1 MHEQHEIPGIAMK
14 RTLLILLAIML
25 CLPVLSGCA
34 GEGANR
40 SDFDFS
46 YEVEKAEYTR
56 GETVH
61 ITATVKNISG
71 RTYRYTGCSGA
82 DFIPSIELYCQTNGD
97 EQKYVLACDPVVFP
111 TDEVNK
117 QVKNGE
123 SGSYEYSFLIPE
135 DAKLG
140 EYSVTLSWG
149 EESQTFSGVLK
160 IVELTA
166 QNETD
171 KYAYSSVTVSSD
183 SHSIQP
189 IQCLFYTTQ
198 YENGEPV
205 LEGDGDG
212 VYRIFSDP
220 QTDISDFPV
229 LVSDGAVA
237 VSVPA
242 GSSFWGIC
250 VYDTAFQELPYSIRS
265 FEELSGLPE
274 GEYLIVFSEEID
286 GRGGDPEIQNY
297 WMTVHEDLFRLVIGH
312 SE

>member
-1 MHEQHEIPGIAMK
+1 MIMTPGTIMK
-14 RTLLILLAIML
+14 RTLLILLVIML
-25 CLPVLSGCA
+25 FLSVLSGCA
-34 GEGANR
+34 GEGADR

-46 YEVEKAEYTR
+46 YTVEKAEYTR

-71 RTYRYTGCSGA
+71 WTYRYTGCSGE
-82 DFIPSIELYCQTNGD
+82 DFIPSIELYSHSQTNGD

-111 TDEVNK
+111 TDEVYK
-117 QVKNGE
+117 KVKNGE
-123 SGSYEYSFLIPE
+123 SGSYAYSFLIPE

-160 IVELTA
+160 IAELTA
-166 QNETD
+166 QNEAD
-171 KYAYSSVTVSSD
+171 KYAYSSVTVRSD
-183 SHSIQP
+183 SHSIRP
-189 IQCLFYTTQ
+189 IQCFFYTTQ

-229 LVSDGAVA
+229 LVTDGAVA

-242 GSSFWGIC
+242 GSSFWGIQ

-286 GRGGDPEIQNY
+286 GRGGDPQIQSY

>member
-1 MHEQHEIPGIAMK
+1 MIMTPGTIMK
-14 RTLLILLAIML
+14 RTLLILLAIMI

-61 ITATVKNISG
+61 ITATVKNVSG
-71 RTYRYTGCSGA
+71 WTYRYIGCSGA
-82 DFIPSIELYCQTNGD
+82 DFIPSIELYCQANGD
-97 EQKYVLACDPVVFP
+97 DQKYVLACDPVVFP

-189 IQCLFYTTQ
+189 IQCFFYTTQ
-198 YENGEPV
+198 YENGEPI

-220 QTDISDFPV
+220 ETDISDFPV

-250 VYDTAFQELPYSIRS
+250 VYDMAFQELPYSIRS

-274 GEYLIVFSEEID
+274 GEYLIVFSEKID
-286 GRGGDPEIQNY
+286 GRCGDPEIRNY